1 MCSISHDL
9 ITSLLPISLWL
20 GGGGGGVGSRW
31 IGDSKFLKRIKFSD
45 KFLDFLLLTCCLKIK
60 YPFFLLEELSKTAP
74 T

>member
-9 ITSLLPISLWL
+9 ISSLLPISLWL
-20 GGGGGGVGSRW
+20 GGRGGGVGSRW
-31 IGDSKFLKRIKFSD
+31 IGDSKLLKRIKFSD
-45 KFLDFLLLTCCLKIK
+45 KVLDFLLLTCCFKIK

>member
-20 GGGGGGVGSRW
+20 WGGGGGVGSRW
-31 IGDSKFLKRIKFSD
+31 IGDSKLLKRIKFSD
-45 KFLDFLLLTCCLKIK
+45 KLLTCCIKIK

>member
-1 MCSISHDL
+1 MVV
-9 ITSLLPISLWL
+9 
-20 GGGGGGVGSRW
+20 GRGGVGSRW
-31 IGDSKFLKRIKFSD
+31 IGDSKLLKRIKFSD

>member
-1 MCSISHDL
+1 MCSISHDF

-20 GGGGGGVGSRW
+20 GGGGGGFGSRW
-31 IGDSKFLKRIKFSD
+31 IGDSKLLKRIKFSD
-45 KFLDFLLLTCCLKIK
+45 KFLDFLLLTCCFKIK